1 MNGLSKSIILASLV
15 TGAVSADASS
25 HAGPNSPV
33 SKTVASRLAAMG
45 HRNWIVVADSA
56 YPLQTAPGIETITVD
71 ESQVDAVKDVL
82 AALAKTKH
90 VRPEIMLDTELNF
103 VPESS
108 TPGIADFRK
117 QLQAALGKRAVT
129 RTLHADIIDRLDT
142 AGKTFKILLIKT
154 PHVMPYTSVFFRLNC
169 GYWSDSSEKSLRAA
183 MAKGSK

>member
-15 TGAVSADASS
+15 TAAVSASAHSP
-25 HAGPNSPV
+25 AGPNSPV
-33 SKTVASRLAAMG
+33 SKIIAARLAAMG
-45 HRNWIVVADSA
+45 HRNWIVVADAA

-90 VRPEIMLDTELNF
+90 VRPEIMLDAELNF

-108 TPGIADFRK
+108 TPGISNYRK
-117 QLQAALGKRAVT
+117 QLQAALGKRPVT
-129 RTLHADIIDRLDT
+129 RTLHIDIIDQLDA

-154 PHVMPYTSVFFRLNC
+154 PHIMPYTSVFFRLNC
-169 GYWSDSSEKSLRAA
+169 GYWSDASEKSLRAA
-183 MAKGSK
+183 MAKGNN